1 MFFKAPSPEPE
12 SKSSEIDAV
21 KIEDAEST
29 ESLDS
34 GFPDDSFLMVSQLQ
48 WEDDV
53 IWDGSEIK
61 HKVRVVVI
69 LSKVRQAYFSKP
81 YKLQITRKHA

>member
-1 MFFKAPSPEPE
+1 MQAPSPEREEQSKPKEVEEEQPE
-12 SKSSEIDAV
+12 ATENN
-21 KIEDAEST
+21 EDP
-29 ESLDS
+29 DS

-61 HKVRVVVI
+61 HKVCYIV
-69 LSKVRQAYFSKP
+69 
-81 YKLQITRKHA
+81 